1 MNRYFKSFLLFIFIA
16 GCIEPYDF
24 VIKDVRPGIVIDAH
38 LSDKSFHETQAYPS
52 DGIYPSVRLSRTGDV
67 KNSRAEPISGA
78 LVELI
83 DDQGGAYPFAEQ
95 GDPGHYIITDPDF
108 HAVTG
113 VGYKLRVSVEGEAV
127 IESSWETLPGEQEPI
142 GTVGFHE
149 VVRPMYKHEANDQVV
164 KDVKGVETF
173 VNVPPNTAGDP
184 VFYRWSFEP
193 TFIFV
198 APLASSSTP
207 ISKCWIRNA
216 PYLLEYAIRED
227 HTGGYEQPLFFMET
241 IRNYFIY
248 HEFSALVRQHVL
260 TREHFQFWKEM
271 KERNQGGFLQDTPP
285 YNLKSNFEVISGDVS
300 AFGYF
305 APVRETATRWYLVRS
320 DLSYAVEDTG
330 RADCLAPKMGP
341 PTPQCIDCRD
351 YEWGGNSTNV
361 APTWWR

>member
-1 MNRYFKSFLLFIFIA
+1 LNWMNRYFKSFLLFIFIA

-149 VVRPMYKHEANDQVV
+149 VVRPMYKHEANDQV
-164 KDVKGVETF
+164 
-173 VNVPPNTAGDP
+173 
-184 VFYRWSFEP
+184 
-193 TFIFV
+193 
-198 APLASSSTP
+198 
-207 ISKCWIRNA
+207 
-216 PYLLEYAIRED
+216 
-227 HTGGYEQPLFFMET
+227 
-241 IRNYFIY
+241 
-248 HEFSALVRQHVL
+248 
-260 TREHFQFWKEM
+260 
-271 KERNQGGFLQDTPP
+271 
-285 YNLKSNFEVISGDVS
+285 
-300 AFGYF
+300 
-305 APVRETATRWYLVRS
+305 
-320 DLSYAVEDTG
+320 
-330 RADCLAPKMGP
+330 
-341 PTPQCIDCRD
+341 
-351 YEWGGNSTNV
+351 
-361 APTWWR
+361 